1 MSKMTEE
8 QTSKIEWLNRARYT
22 RNALCALERLKVQ
35 KRSMATA
42 CGINYENDGTQNG
55 GGKNGTEI
63 KFLNL
68 AEVEERIETAKK
80 DLYDVHNEIERAI
93 YSIDNIELRT
103 VMINHYLNFMSWEET
118 AEDMKYSVRAIKYKH
133 VLALD
138 ELKIS

>member
-1 MSKMTEE
+1 MTKE
-8 QTSKIEWLNRARYT
+8 QNEKIEWLNRAKYT
-22 RNALCALERLKVQ
+22 RNALSALERLKVE
-35 KRSMATA
+35 KRAMATA

-63 KFLNL
+63 KFLNI
-68 AEVEERIETAKK
+68 AEVEEKIENAKK
-80 DLYDVHNEIERAI
+80 DMFDIHKEIERAI

-103 VMINHYLNFMSWEET
+103 VLINHYLNFFSWEET
-118 AEDMKYSVRAIKYKH
+118 AEEMKYSVRAIKYKH